1 MNIFLC
7 RGLLN
12 HAPFE
17 VFVTFIMAH
26 GEVIV
31 GIDLRRQ
38 REKKQSEPIHVISWS
53 SKAQ

>member
-31 GIDLRRQ
+31 GIDQ
-38 REKKQSEPIHVISWS
+38 AQQSELIHVISWS